1 MGIGRRKDAALPGGG
16 HGFTSAGD
24 AAKMGGGNRMPI
36 YMDRHDMRGM
46 NADDVAEAH
55 RRDVDIQD
63 RHGVKYMAYWF
74 DENNGA
80 AFCLV
85 HAPDPETA
93 ERVHRE
99 AHGAIPNAIIPVDLA
114 TVEAFLGRISDPH
127 VAPGAAAPRW
137 TPGCGR

>member
-1 MGIGRRKDAALPGGG
+1 
-16 HGFTSAGD
+16 
-24 AAKMGGGNRMPI
+24 
-36 YMDRHDMRGM
+36 MDRHDLRGLKT
-46 NADDVAEAH
+46 DDVAEAH

-99 AHGAIPNAIIPVDLA
+99 AHGEIPNAIIPVDLA
-114 TVEAFLGRISDPH
+114 TVEAFLGRISDPR
-127 VAPGAAAPRW
+127 AAPSAAPPVQRSCKVLRKLRDGYVIHGFR
-137 TPGCGR
+137 TRNRPISISLPV